1 MTTLWCNGQWLDAL
15 DFPASPT
22 DRGLMHGLGLFET
35 MLAVD
40 GRPVF
45 VERHHGRIVESCRR
59 LGWDPGL
66 PDLRQTIIEL
76 IHANELAT
84 GRARIRL
91 AVTAGSGR
99 VQDLSLGVDHV
110 VWMTA
115 VAAVEPPRTT
125 TANLAPWTRN
135 ERSALAGLKAASY
148 AENLIALEHADRLG
162 FEETIFLNTAGHVCE
177 AATANVFIVRGGQVF
192 TPPLDSGCLPG
203 ITRSVVIEI
212 AANLGISCSERALT
226 AADLDSADEIFLTS
240 SIRGVMGLSRFG
252 ARELQPGPV
261 TETLRASWTA
271 AALGKTGA

>member
-1 MTTLWCNGQWLDAL
+1 MTTLWCNGQWLDSL

-35 MLAVD
+35 MLAVN
-40 GRPVF
+40 GLPVF

-59 LGWDPGL
+59 LGWDPTL

-125 TANLAPWTRN
+125 TANLAPWARN

-162 FEETIFLNTAGHVCE
+162 FEETIFLNTAGQVCE
-177 AATANVFIVRGGQVF
+177 AATANVFIVRDGRVR
-192 TPPLDSGCLPG
+192 TPPVGSGCLPG
-203 ITRSVVIEI
+203 ITRSVVIEL
-212 AANLGISCSERALT
+212 AAGLGISCEEQPIT
-226 AADLDSADEIFLTS
+226 PADLELADEIFLTS
-240 SIRGVMGLSRFG
+240 SIRGVMGLSRFEG
-252 ARELQPGPV
+252 RTFEYGPV
-261 TETLRASWTA
+261 TETLRTA
-271 AALGKTGA
+271 WVSAALGKTVA

>member
-1 MTTLWCNGQWLDAL
+1 MTTLWCNGQWLDSL

-35 MLAVD
+35 ILAVD
-40 GRPVF
+40 GAPVF
-45 VERHHGRIVESCRR
+45 AERHHGRLTEGCRR

-66 PDLRQTIIEL
+66 PDLRETIVEL
-76 IHANELAT
+76 IRANELGN

-99 VQDLSLGVDHV
+99 VQDLSLGLDHV

-115 VAAVEPPRTT
+115 AAVVDPPRTT

-162 FEETIFLNTAGHVCE
+162 FEETIFLNTSGHVCE
-177 AATANVFIVRGGQVF
+177 AATANVFVVRDGCVR

-203 ITRSVVIEI
+203 ITRSVVIEL
-212 AANLGISCSERALT
+212 AAHHGIPCEEAALT
-226 AADLDSADEIFLTS
+226 SADLELADEIFLTS
-240 SIRGVMGLSRFG
+240 SIRGVMGLTRFE
-252 ARELQPGPV
+252 ARILQPGPV
-261 TETLRASWTA
+261 TDTLRRAWNTA
-271 AALGKTGA
+271 ALEKGGT